1 MESLF
6 AESHGTL
13 EQINTLFIQLE
24 RHVGHPDE
32 VQIEDT
38 IHKKLE
44 ELNKVFERVEI
55 YVMKEPPARRQG
67 SRLKLNQMKY
77 DASHLNASLK
87 TFQRRR
93 YARDREHTER
103 EDLLNRR
110 FTTNSSEDTSISMD
124 YSLQHNTRLENANRG
139 LDDMLDQ
146 GHNIL
151 GNLRDQR
158 ETLKRTRTK
167 MLNFLNTLGL
177 SNSVMNLIERRAYQ
191 DKFVLYGGML
201 VTISVMF
208 LIYMYF
214 I

>member
-1 MESLF
+1 ML
-6 AESHGTL
+6 
-13 EQINTLFIQLE
+13 ICFI
-24 RHVGHPDE
+24 
-32 VQIEDT
+32 
-38 IHKKLE
+38 
-44 ELNKVFERVEI
+44 
-55 YVMKEPPARRQG
+55 
-67 SRLKLNQMKY
+67 
-77 DASHLNASLK
+77 
-87 TFQRRR
+87 
-93 YARDREHTER
+93 
-103 EDLLNRR
+103 
-110 FTTNSSEDTSISMD
+110 SIS
-124 YSLQHNTRLENANRG
+124 LQNANRG

-167 MLNFLNTLGL
+167 MLNFLSTLGL

-201 VTISVMF
+201 VTMSVMF